1 MSKPYRTS
9 ITHHVEGKPHVY
21 GYDLTK
27 LAGSKSFTAAIYL
40 ILKGEM
46 PDKNSEKMLD
56 AMLTIAIDHGAEPS
70 SVVAARNV
78 YSGGSPLQAA
88 VSAGVLAFGEYH
100 GGAIEESMKT
110 LKKYENEGVG
120 STSHSTLRGEPS
132 GSDSKSSGQAKKLVD
147 DFNKDGKRVSGFGHR
162 VYSTDP
168 RTLRLLEIAKELG
181 FYGKYVKF
189 AQEVEKEL
197 STGSKKLPLN
207 IDGIFAALLLEMGFH
222 PKSGKGFFIIERV
235 PGLVAHVVEESL
247 REKPVR
253 RLTEKDVEY
262 DGPRP
267 RR

>member
-1 MSKPYRTS
+1 MPKPYRTS

-27 LAGSKSFTAAIYL
+27 LAGSKSFTSAIYL

-56 AMLTIAIDHGAEPS
+56 AMLTIAIDHGTEPS

-110 LKKYENEGVG
+110 LKKYEREG
-120 STSHSTLRGEPS
+120 S
-132 GSDSKSSGQAKKLVD
+132 KKLVD

-189 AQEVEKEL
+189 ALEVEKEL
-197 STGSKKLPLN
+197 STVSKKLPLN

-222 PKSGKGFFIIERV
+222 PKSGKGFFIIAKV

>member
-110 LKKYENEGVG
+110 LKKYENEGV
-120 STSHSTLRGEPS
+120 
-132 GSDSKSSGQAKKLVD
+132 AKLVD

-168 RTLRLLEIAKELG
+168 RTIRLLEIAKELG

-222 PKSGKGFFIIERV
+222 PKSGKGFFIIARV